1 MGRRVSTPQEPHQR
15 DQPVDPGPGS
25 RPCPATPTPEGT
37 TLTIGPILAQT
48 ARHFFP
54 QLNDWLDHIHDPR
67 FLPFVVYH
75 KRFLLWW
82 GLALFLCKL
91 GSRRQLDYQLN
102 TDGPAVLA
110 NLNRLAGTRQDSRPV
125 NGTLEY
131 FLGRIGPD
139 PVACL
144 QQQGVNRLIRMK
156 ALDEARLQGR
166 FLVLI
171 DGSGY
176 LTFHSKHCEHCLTQQ
191 HGDKTVYMHQVLEAK
206 LLGPGGTVFSIA
218 TEFID
223 NRDAQDSPEDASP
236 ERLKQDCEL
245 KALPRLL
252 RKLRSA
258 FPQLRICLVGD
269 SQFACGAG
277 LQAAKDYHCDY
288 IYVFKEGRTPA
299 LWQDFQGLLQ
309 LCPQQRVEVS
319 TPTQVRQVYRWVNG
333 LDYTDSD
340 GRNWS
345 CNAEQCQ
352 ESKKDGAS
360 SNWAWLTSLAVNR
373 KTAVALATQGGR
385 ERWREEN
392 EGFNTQKNSGL
403 NLEHAYS
410 HDCWAAYYYLLQF
423 AHMLLQLLEKGSLLR
438 QLAQQQGKRTAVALF
453 GALANMAQR
462 LLESLRYVCWPDE
475 VFDEVAAK
483 KMQIRLNSS

>member
-1 MGRRVSTPQEPHQR
+1 M
-15 DQPVDPGPGS
+15 DQ
-25 RPCPATPTPEGT
+25 
-37 TLTIGPILAQT
+37 
-48 ARHFFP
+48 
-54 QLNDWLDHIHDPR
+54 IHDPR
-67 FLPFVVYH
+67 FFPFVVYH

-91 GSRRQLDYQLN
+91 RSRRQLDFQLN

-110 NLNRLAGTRQDSRPV
+110 NFNRLAGTEQDTRPV
-125 NGTLEY
+125 NGTLEH
-131 FLGRIGPD
+131 FLGGIGSE
-139 PVACL
+139 PVAGL
-144 QQQGVNRLIRMK
+144 EQQAVNRLIRMK

-176 LTFHSKHCEHCLTQQ
+176 LTFHSKHCDHCLTQQ

-206 LLGPGGTVFSIA
+206 LLGPNGTVFSIA

-223 NRDAQDSPEDASP
+223 NRDAKDTPADASP

-252 RKLRSA
+252 KKVRTA

-277 LQAAKDYHCDY
+277 LQAAKDHRCDF

-309 LCPQQRVEVS
+309 LCPEQRVEVR
-319 TPTQVRQVYRWVNG
+319 TPAEVEQVHRWVNG
-333 LDYTDSD
+333 LRYTDSD
-340 GRNWS
+340 ERDWQFH
-345 CNAEQCQ
+345 ALHCQ
-352 ESKKDGAS
+352 ERKKQGEES
-360 SNWAWLTSLAVNR
+360 TWAWLTSLAVNR
-373 KTAVALATQGGR
+373 KTVVGVAQGGR

-410 HDCWAAYYYLLQF
+410 HDCWAAYYF
-423 AHMLLQLLEKGSLLR
+423 LLQLAHLLLQLVEKGSLLR
-438 QLAQQQGKRTAVALF
+438 QLAVQQGKRTAVAMF
-453 GALANMAQR
+453 GKVENMAQR
-462 LLESLRYVCWPDE
+462 LLESLRYLIWPEE
-475 VFDEVAAK
+475 VFDVAAAK